1 MAWLPSQVWSGGALV
16 VIGIGLIL
24 FVVQAIGKVLRRVM
38 VGRAKEIMHTSV
50 GRGPV
55 SGIAS
60 GTLITILVQS
70 SSTTTALIVPLAGTG
85 VFSLKQVYPFTLGTN
100 IGTCV
105 TALLAATAISGPTAE
120 LAMQIALV
128 HLLFNLFGI
137 FLIYVLPFL
146 RGVPPAIATH
156 LADLAQR
163 SKLYVGAY
171 IGGVFFG
178 LPLLLIGGS
187 QL

>member
-1 MAWLPSQVWSGGALV
+1 MAWLPSQVWSGVALI

-100 IGTCV
+100 IGTC
-105 TALLAATAISGPTAE
+105 
-120 LAMQIALV
+120 Q
-128 HLLFNLFGI
+128 
-137 FLIYVLPFL
+137 
-146 RGVPPAIATH
+146 
-156 LADLAQR
+156 
-163 SKLYVGAY
+163 
-171 IGGVFFG
+171 
-178 LPLLLIGGS
+178 
-187 QL
+187 